1 MNCMDWRGFS
11 LLGKYCKPVVSLLGA
26 LFAGAY
32 FLLAP
37 VNLAPYLLY
46 VGCPVSQ
53 YELPASLLSDLKPVP
68 VAIPV
73 CGAKQFCRGFYFRGK
88 SRTTVLISHGQ
99 GNLIPHLG
107 MVRAAHSAGYSC
119 LIYDYRGFGLSDG
132 RASTAHMLEDGV
144 AAYDYLEKQL
154 GLSPKEIIL
163 MGTSLGTGVS
173 AHVARLRPCRALLL
187 VSPYTTLRRAV
198 CDRLPFFSI
207 YPDFQYST
215 LNFWPKPSLECLSI
229 EQARVPVTL
238 VHGGKDSII
247 AVSNARELRQRLKS
261 GGRLVIQEGV
271 EHGGVSVNL
280 VADELKA
287 FSQASKFGI

>member
-1 MNCMDWRGFS
+1 M
-11 LLGKYCKPVVSLLGA
+11 LGKYGRLVVSLLGA
-26 LFAGAY
+26 FFAGAY

-46 VGCPVSQ
+46 AACPVGK
-53 YELPASLLSDLKPVP
+53 YELPASLLSGLKPVP

-73 CGAKQFCRGFYFRGK
+73 CRAKQVCRGFYFRGK

-107 MVRAAHSAGYSC
+107 MVRAAQRAGYSC

-132 RASTAHMLEDGV
+132 RPSTGHMLEDGM
-144 AAYDYLEKQL
+144 AAYDYLEKQI
-154 GLSPKEIIL
+154 GLRPKEIIL

-173 AHVARLRPCRALLL
+173 AHVASLRPCRALLL

-198 CDRLPFFSI
+198 CDRLPFFLI
-207 YPDFQYST
+207 YPDFQYFAHS
-215 LNFWPKPSLECLSI
+215 LWPRPTLECLSI
-229 EQARVPVTL
+229 DQARVPVTL
-238 VHGGKDSII
+238 VHGAKDSII
-247 AVSNARELRQRLKS
+247 TASNARELRQRLKT

-287 FSQASKFGI
+287 FSTASDFGI